1 MKTKLDLPNVENPK
15 VLPTLSTNTLR
26 CNCKIHYSQIPVGRE
41 TNNMLISAK
50 QIEYKESKT

>member
-15 VLPTLSTNTLR
+15 VLPTLSTIESS
-26 CNCKIHYSQIPVGRE
+26 CNCKIHYSQMPVGRE

-50 QIEYKESKT
+50 QIEYKQSKT